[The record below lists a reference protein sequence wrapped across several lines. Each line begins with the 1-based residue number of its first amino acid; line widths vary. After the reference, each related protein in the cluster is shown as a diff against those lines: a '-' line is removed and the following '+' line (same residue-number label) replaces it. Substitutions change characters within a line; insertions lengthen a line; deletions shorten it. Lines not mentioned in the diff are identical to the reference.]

1 MRAVACKAPV
11 ADRSYRA
18 SIKFIGMKMERERW
32 TSDRRMLNLC
42 DVLLYAMY
50 TEPYLLASSQIL
62 SALVITIDSLKR
74 N

>member
-42 DVLLYAMY
+42 DMLLYAMY

>member
-1 MRAVACKAPV
+1 
-11 ADRSYRA
+11 
-18 SIKFIGMKMERERW
+18 MERERW

-42 DVLLYAMY
+42 DMLLYAMY